1 MHHLR
6 LNKKPIDTQ
15 SQKDKFCMAAVNT
28 NNTPYTLFKGV
39 VLYIQTRNQH
49 TPRIT
54 YTSPTNIIM

>member
-28 NNTPYTLFKGV
+28 NNTPYTLFKG
-39 VLYIQTRNQH
+39 LC
-49 TPRIT
+49 
-54 YTSPTNIIM
+54 YTFRPETSTHLASPTPHAPI